1 MFKSKLK
8 KWLGNGL
15 TVLLLVI
22 GLVLWISLPWFGVL
36 AVAVLVAL
44 WLLLTRGGRLALAAT
59 RIGVASLPQRW
70 GASSVIVVGIAG
82 VVGVLVAMLAMGE
95 GFQATLNN
103 TGDDTTAIVLRG
115 GSQAET
121 NSVIT
126 REQVPTLSTLP
137 GISRDG
143 EGRPLLSP
151 ELSQVVNLVSK
162 SDGTDVNA
170 QFRGVG
176 PQAWAVHDKVKII
189 EGRKFAAGLR
199 EIVVGQGAKG
209 QFRDMDVGRTLTLGN
224 QTWTVVGVFATG
236 DAHDSELWTDADTLA
251 TTYQRS
257 AWQSISVRTDGKAG
271 FEQFKAAVAADPR
284 LKLDVETTRVYY
296 SKQGGGLTKLIDILG
311 KVIGT
316 IMAVGAVF
324 GALNTMYAA
333 VATRA
338 RDRLPRPAGGDGG
351 DAGDHAAGVAGWP
364 SGVCGG
370 VAAVQW
376 LQRVHHRQQL
386 QRGGVQ
392 VPCVT
397 GTAVDRT
404 EMGAGHR
411 PGRRPVPGAARGPF
425 ADHHGV
431 ARNLSIT
438 QRWTAHHAGD
448 GAKAPS
454 LFFCAS
460 STLGGEPG
468 RPVDP
473 RRAWMDAGARAR
485 LQIAGNTPL
494 SMPLPIES
502 ATRVTLRT
510 SHLWIVGCDSFSRT
524 SAAQRQTV
532 TNGNILESPPHVGL
546 QHPTRP

>member
-8 KWLGNGL
+8 KWLGNGV
-15 TVLLLVI
+15 TVLLLAV
-22 GLVLWISLPWFGVL
+22 GLVLWISLPWIGVL

-126 REQVPTLSTLP
+126 REQVPMLSTLP
-137 GISRDG
+137 GISRDAQG
-143 EGRPLLSP
+143 LPLLSP

-176 PQAWAVHDKVKII
+176 PQAWAVHDKVRIV
-189 EGRKFAAGLR
+189 EGRKFATGLR

-209 QFRDMDVGRTLTLGN
+209 QFRDMEVGRTLTLGN

-271 FEQFKAAVAADPR
+271 FDQFKARRCRPTPEAGRGNHPR
-284 LKLDVETTRVYY
+284 LLQQAGRRADQADRH
-296 SKQGGGLTKLIDILG
+296 SGQGDRHDHGGRCG
-311 KVIGT
+311 VRR
-316 IMAVGAVF
+316 AQHHVC
-324 GALNTMYAA
+324 A

-338 RDRLPRPAGGDGG
+338 REIATMRAIGFRGLPVVTAVMLETMLLALLGGLLGCAVAWLLFNGYSVSTIGSNFSAVVFKFHVSPELLWTGLKWALGIGLVGGLFPALRAARLPI
-351 DAGDHAAGVAGWP
+351 
-364 SGVCGG
+364 
-370 VAAVQW
+370 
-376 LQRVHHRQQL
+376 
-386 QRGGVQ
+386 
-392 VPCVT
+392 T
-397 GTAVDRT
+397 TA
-404 EMGAGHR
+404 
-411 PGRRPVPGAARGPF
+411 
-425 ADHHGV
+425 
-431 ARNLSIT
+431 
-438 QRWTAHHAGD
+438 
-448 GAKAPS
+448 
-454 LFFCAS
+454 
-460 STLGGEPG
+460 
-468 RPVDP
+468 
-473 RRAWMDAGARAR
+473 
-485 LQIAGNTPL
+485 
-494 SMPLPIES
+494 
-502 ATRVTLRT
+502 LRET
-510 SHLWIVGCDSFSRT
+510 
-524 SAAQRQTV
+524 
-532 TNGNILESPPHVGL
+532 
-546 QHPTRP
+546 

>member
-1 MFKSKLK
+1 M
-8 KWLGNGL
+8 
-15 TVLLLVI
+15 
-22 GLVLWISLPWFGVL
+22 
-36 AVAVLVAL
+36 
-44 WLLLTRGGRLALAAT
+44 ALAAT

-284 LKLDVETTRVYY
+284 LNWTWNHPCLLQQAGRRADQADRHPR
-296 SKQGGGLTKLIDILG
+296 QGDRHDHGGGCSVRRTQHHVCGRGHPCARD
-311 KVIGT
+311 
-316 IMAVGAVF
+316 
-324 GALNTMYAA
+324 
-333 VATRA
+333 RHHA

-392 VPCVT
+392 VPRVA

-404 EMGAGHR
+404 EWALGIGLVGGLFPALR
-411 PGRRPVPGAARGPF
+411 AARLP
-425 ADHHGV
+425 
-431 ARNLSIT
+431 IT
-438 QRWTAHHAGD
+438 TALREPEHHA
-448 GAKAPS
+448 AVE
-454 LFFCAS
+454 CAS
-460 STLGGEPG
+460 RRGTERRL
-468 RPVDP
+468 RPFSFARHP
-473 RRAWMDAGARAR
+473 RLVVSQDV
-485 LQIAGNTPL
+485 Q
-494 SMPLPIES
+494 
-502 ATRVTLRT
+502 
-510 SHLWIVGCDSFSRT
+510 
-524 SAAQRQTV
+524 
-532 TNGNILESPPHVGL
+532 
-546 QHPTRP
+546 